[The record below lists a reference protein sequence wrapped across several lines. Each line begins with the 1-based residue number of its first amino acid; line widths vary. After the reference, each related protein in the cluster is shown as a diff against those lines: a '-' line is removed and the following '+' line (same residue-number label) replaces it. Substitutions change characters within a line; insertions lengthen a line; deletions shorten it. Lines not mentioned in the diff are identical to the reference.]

1 MAGFLSPL
9 KKMLR
14 PFRPALESAGIVRP
28 PSYARLELDLKLLAY
43 VSHRDGVF
51 VEAGA
56 NDGMSESNTYYF
68 ERNLGWSGLLV
79 EPVPQLAAEARRN
92 RPTAIVEQCALV
104 AKGDPRETVD
114 INSAGLF
121 SFIPGARGSQ
131 AADDAHLSFAAQ
143 YLPDGESPRMVSVPT
158 ATLGDLLRRHGFERV
173 DLLSLDV
180 EGFEPQALA
189 GLDFDNLAPTWILVE
204 ANDPDA
210 VEAVLAPRYR
220 HVADL
225 SHYDKLYTLR

>member
-1 MAGFLSPL
+1 MDSLLSPV

-14 PFRPALESAGIVRP
+14 PLRPVLERAGVLKP
-28 PSYARLELDLKLLAY
+28 PSFARLGLDHKLLTY
-43 VSHRDGVF
+43 IGHRGGIF

-79 EPVPQLAAEARRN
+79 EPVPRLAAEARRN
-92 RPTAIVEQCALV
+92 RPNAIVEQCALI
-104 AKGDPRETVD
+104 AEGDPRETVE

-121 SFIPGARGSQ
+121 SFIPGARGSE
-131 AADDAHLSFAAQ
+131 AADEAHLSFASQ
-143 YLPDGESPRMVSVPT
+143 YLPEGESPHSVTVPT
-158 ATLGDLLRRHGFERV
+158 ATLGGLLRKHGFDRV

-189 GLDFDNLAPTWILVE
+189 GLDFDALAPTWILVE

-210 VEAVLAPRYR
+210 VESVLRPRYR

-225 SHYDKLYTLR
+225 SHYDKLYTLK